1 MASAAW
7 CFCLHRSAWA
17 HSHVQLQWG
26 AAICQGQ
33 LNHEWNEILRS
44 FLHWHTRQIAQSV
57 NTNLSLSGAKHFG
70 KIQYWKMYL
79 RYDYGYLVP
88 VWLGFVLMDC
98 WIYFVCLWI
107 NYFHCLSNYFEL
119 KLKYQNVLK
128 REKYV
133 QIFQFLGTKVVQ
145 MQCAKRLQVQFP
157 DLESFCVEF
166 ACSPCLTQPKDY
178 THIVFIGNS
187 KRYVFLPPLTYMF
200 VCESL
205 QIMYLFPRF
214 KAKNAA
220 KRPSSTL
227 KCILRM
233 WIYFGGQ
240 LYIVVAA

>member
-57 NTNLSLSGAKHFG
+57 NTNLSLSGAKNFG

-79 RYDYGYLVP
+79 RYDYGYLVL
-88 VWLGFVLMDC
+88 VLLGFLFMDC
-98 WIYFVCLWI
+98 WIYFVCQWI

-119 KLKYQNVLK
+119 KLKYRNVLK

-145 MQCAKRLQVQFP
+145 MQCQKGFRSNSQIWSLSVWNLHVP
-157 DLESFCVEF
+157 
-166 ACSPCLTQPKDY
+166 PCLTQPKDY
-178 THIVFIGNS
+178 THAHCVYRQLQKICFSTTNLHFCMWELTDHVLIS
-187 KRYVFLPPLTYMF
+187 K
-200 VCESL
+200 
-205 QIMYLFPRF
+205 I
-214 KAKNAA
+214 
-220 KRPSSTL
+220 
-227 KCILRM
+227 
-233 WIYFGGQ
+233 
-240 LYIVVAA
+240 